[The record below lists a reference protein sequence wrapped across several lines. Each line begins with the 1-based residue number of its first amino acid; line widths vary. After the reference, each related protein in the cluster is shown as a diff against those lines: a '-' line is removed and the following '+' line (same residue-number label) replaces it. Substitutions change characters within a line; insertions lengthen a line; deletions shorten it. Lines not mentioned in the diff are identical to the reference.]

1 MVVGLVDKQDYWTFA
16 LLHQV
21 AQVALTLFGRCGY
34 INVLFRGQMVIER
47 SNQGRQI
54 NAVFLDSEGRGND
67 DLLLVFHHLLTA
79 P

>member
-1 MVVGLVDKQDYWTFA
+1 
-16 LLHQV
+16 
-21 AQVALTLFGRCGY
+21 
-34 INVLFRGQMVIER
+34 MVIER
-47 SNQGRQI
+47 SNQGRQN